1 MDVENR
7 GKSGRRG
14 ESSKS
19 SLTIV
24 IPPSFDYDT
33 TQNRAGSFSSI
44 ESEGKVVWCD
54 QLNDGSLNIREIENL
69 MILVTPSDH
78 SGSAYRVIH
87 DTFKDHPL
95 TRLKIAWVT
104 DAGELGHT
112 SRDNSETKQSKVPKI
127 AWSPF
132 DVAGLEFSAL
142 ELESCPG
149 MTYGGNKG
157 STITITLSS
166 EAKRIDIANSSAT
179 CLAIIVG
186 SPEGSKLESINL
198 SRSGS
203 ISSIGLSGD
212 NASSVFRMIKESINA
227 EKKDSIK
234 IRRDN
239 KTILFS
245 DSDFSQMAGGFF
257 GINIPRDSFHTS
269 DPSSRQSLDPLL
281 RQSSDQS
288 PSSSKSYSSQSPG
301 KSRTGCCCPCIDE

>member
-1 MDVENR
+1 MDVEDR
-7 GKSGRRG
+7 SKSGRRG

-24 IPPSFDYDT
+24 IPPSHEYDT
-33 TQNRAGSFSSI
+33 TRNRADSFSSI
-44 ESEGKVVWCD
+44 ESEGEAVWSS
-54 QLNDGSLNIREIENL
+54 QLNNGSLNIKKIKNL
-69 MILVTPSDH
+69 MILVTPGDNR
-78 SGSAYRVIH
+78 SAYRTIH
-87 DTFKDHPL
+87 GTFKNHPL

-132 DVAGLEFSAL
+132 DVSDFAFSTL

-149 MTYGGNKG
+149 MNHGGDKG

-166 EAKRIDIANSSAT
+166 GTERIDITNSSAT
-179 CLAIIVG
+179 CLAIISNSVRG
-186 SPEGSKLESINL
+186 LILKSINL
-198 SRSGS
+198 YRSES
-203 ISSIGLSGD
+203 ISSIRLSG
-212 NASSVFRMIKESINA
+212 NIAYYLHQMIQKSINA
-227 EKKDSIK
+227 ETEDSIK

-245 DSDFSQMAGGFF
+245 ESDFSEIEGGFF
-257 GINIPRDSFHTS
+257 GINISRDSFHTS
-269 DPSSRQSLDPLL
+269 DPSFKP
-281 RQSSDQS
+281 
-288 PSSSKSYSSQSPG
+288 SPG